1 MQMDDRKK
9 CREIFGA
16 CRCSCCEP
24 LSRVHNPSSLVAQ
37 PSIRAQLE
45 GLTETAHPVS
55 RPFSGTSIISFHPH
69 MSWQPLLDPNEHA
82 VAGDVTP
89 CPPLTNIPMR
99 GTVCRSQHDSAVRAG
114 SARHMRRDP
123 PRCPLNKPS
132 QEGAR
137 KLRARVR
144 QPAW

>member
-1 MQMDDRKK
+1 MDDRKK
-9 CREIFGA
+9 NVERFLVRVA
-16 CRCSCCEP
+16 VAVVTCEP

-69 MSWQPLLDPNEHA
+69 MSWQALLDPNEHA

-89 CPPLTNIPMR
+89 VPSSDKYP
-99 GTVCRSQHDSAVRAG
+99 D
-114 SARHMRRDP
+114 ARHGV
-123 PRCPLNKPS
+123 
-132 QEGAR
+132 QITA
-137 KLRARVR
+137 
-144 QPAW
+144 